1 MDREAWRQF
10 ESFRRDAGP
19 VENQLVD
26 DLVDGEFYDRQE
38 FLRRGTMFGLS
49 LSALSAALVAAGEAP
64 VAFASEA
71 VVAAGGRLKVG
82 IFPVPAGVVEPHSQ
96 LGSGVFLASV
106 AGEYLVRSTINGVL
120 RPELAVSWKPNAD
133 ATIWTM
139 KLRPKVKFQS
149 GQTLS
154 AQDVIATF
162 KRITDPNSQSQA
174 LSVFDGTLV
183 PDGVQRGPTA
193 DTVSFHLERPSAS
206 FPLATS
212 PSTFSAIILPAGY
225 QPGTYVS
232 QPQGTGAFQFASYTP
247 GVGATFNRFGGWWRG
262 RPRLDGVD
270 ATFFADSAAVDA
282 ALLSGNIDLTT
293 STALA
298 TDRPLYNNSRIRI
311 FQARSADHAQV
322 CMRVDRPP
330 FNDYRVRQ
338 ALALCLDRPALAR
351 TLYGKYAQ
359 IGNDHPFAP
368 IYRSTVHIRQ
378 RRRDLRLAKQL
389 LAAAGDKNGLSAQ
402 LTVGDYG
409 VGTQYAQIIQEA
421 ARQIGIKLNIKTQ
434 PLTAYYA
441 GSPTTTPWLNDPM
454 TITPWLSRPI
464 PNTYLTAGL
473 QSKGI
478 WNASHYASRRFDSLA
493 NAFIAAIALKD
504 QRKYARK
511 METLLQYDTPVIWA
525 WFSDDTTAGS
535 THVRG
540 YKVLPNSFYL
550 SDVSKA

>member
-154 AQDVIATF
+154 
-162 KRITDPNSQSQA
+162 
-174 LSVFDGTLV
+174 V

-409 VGTQYAQIIQEA
+409 VGTQYA
-421 ARQIGIKLNIKTQ
+421 IKLNIKTQ